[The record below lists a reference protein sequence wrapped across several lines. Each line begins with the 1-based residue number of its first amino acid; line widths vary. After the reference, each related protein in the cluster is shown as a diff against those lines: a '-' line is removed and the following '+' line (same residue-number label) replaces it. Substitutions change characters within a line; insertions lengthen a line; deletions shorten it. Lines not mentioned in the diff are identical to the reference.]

1 MARNNNVVH
10 LGYEEELI
18 TDKHIAQIDFTT
30 NKLGGKPDYP
40 YCTAKFD
47 QHIICPLCKIPCRL
61 IVQIYAPLENSTFHR
76 TLYVFACINTICWNR
91 QESWTCLRVQV
102 KNFQTNTTQLQ
113 ENVPK
118 KLNSKD
124 WCSEADDWGD
134 NDNNANLDEQ
144 NCNSIANNTGECK
157 TSEDEESS
165 SYDDSLQSVF
175 CNVSIEENANNG
187 AQGAVARLYAPMATA
202 EIEADEN
209 GEVVSVETP
218 TSPKTNLAALL
229 QGDNSQVVN
238 VPNQAGFIPHFISV
252 FPEEETISAGTNMDN
267 HVKDLLN
274 DYQKKDANL
283 SLNSHVNG
291 EATQDVS
298 VKDMEVTGE
307 EYEKS
312 KPLHGD
318 KMFHHFLT
326 RIKSNPEQILRY
338 NREGAPL
345 LLYPLHDQ
353 IGVCKYCKKEL
364 IFEFQLIPTL
374 ISKLRLS
381 CDPPHCNRLDFG
393 TVLIYTCRDC
403 CWEPNDS
410 FKEETVIVQRE
421 IF

>member
-1 MARNNNVVH
+1 MARNNNMVH
-10 LGYEEELI
+10 LGYEDEFI
-18 TDKHIAQIDFTT
+18 TDKHIAQVDFTT

-47 QHIICPLCKIPCRL
+47 QHIICPLCKLPCRL
-61 IVQIYAPLENSTFHR
+61 IVQIYAPLENSTYHR

-91 QESWTCLRVQV
+91 QESWICLRIQV
-102 KNFQTNTTQLQ
+102 KSLQTNTVELK

-118 KLNSKD
+118 KLNSRD
-124 WCSEADDWGD
+124 WCSKADDWGD
-134 NDNNANLDEQ
+134 NDNNANLDEE
-144 NCNSIANNTGECK
+144 NCNSIANNTGEGK
-157 TSEDEESS
+157 ISEDEESS
-165 SYDDSLQSVF
+165 SYDDSLQSAF

-218 TSPKTNLAALL
+218 TTPKTNLEALL
-229 QGDNSQVVN
+229 QDDNSQVMN

-252 FPEEETISAGTNMDN
+252 FPEEENVSAGTKMDN

-283 SLNSHVNG
+283 SLNVHVDG
-291 EATQDVS
+291 DSTRDVS
-298 VKDMEVTGE
+298 IKDMEVTGE

-312 KPLHGD
+312 RPLHGD

-338 NREGAPL
+338 NREGSPL

-381 CDPPHCNRLDFG
+381 CDPPYCNRLDFG